1 MARQLIYHLNRLQDI
16 LALPRTSM
24 GNYPDVSDPLH
35 DDSILTEDIWE
46 ASKVVT
52 ADLARRGI
60 IDVVSTTTPITKGQN
75 SYTLPAD
82 VCKLH
87 AIEYFDGTYWK
98 GPLSAIPF
106 DDYVKMSVSK
116 TESLPKYYTH
126 TVSDAREVYL
136 SVTDGITESSFRDTG
151 PLTLKSE
158 AQLSVTASGEQI
170 NRDDLVFNITQDSAG
185 VVDYLDMSSNK
196 LSTASGTVHIKY
208 DYANHTITIKHTS
221 ISSATWASIGDMFK
235 QGQTWAIITDIVTDT
250 AEVEAVL
257 TFDGT
262 VRGANDAF
270 ASTGTDGTTSA
281 GFTGTNLITIGKPD
295 RLIIKSDNPLI
306 LPAQQGLSGS
316 TASVIVT
323 MVSPDVFSYDHQA
336 GKLTISNPSADVD
349 LTAYSSLGYTISIT
363 DANDTYTGYVG
374 AIVTAEVGGYDQ
386 STLDLTSNGSSPGV
400 VTSLNTAHTTAIS
413 GITSV
418 SITKPPLFKG
428 DVVQVESQFAT
439 LDTVKVYPYPDR
451 DDTVGSEGLRI
462 TYAPYP
468 SKPSKPDQVIELP
481 DAFNDAILAK
491 AFEYSSRRA
500 DNRMEPY
507 EQSLRRATAASRP
520 QAPQATIRGRR
531 DSGGGINYWSVP

>member
-1 MARQLIYHLNRLQDI
+1 
-16 LALPRTSM
+16 M

-35 DDSILTEDIWE
+35 DDGILTEDIWE

-60 IDVVSTTTPITKGQN
+60 IDVVSTTTPVSKGQN

-82 VCKLH
+82 ICKLH

-136 SVTDGITESSFRDTG
+136 SIVDGITDSSFRDTG
-151 PLTLKSE
+151 PLTLKSD

-170 NRDDLVFNITQDSAG
+170 NRDDLVFNVTQDSAG
-185 VVDYLDMSSNK
+185 LVDYLDMSTAK
-196 LSTASGTVHIKY
+196 LTTHDTNTTAITY
-208 DYANHTITIKHTS
+208 DYDNHTVSITDTNIN
-221 ISSATWASIGDMFK
+221 SATWASIGDIFK
-235 QGQTWAIITDIVTDT
+235 QGKSWVVITK
-250 AEVEAVL
+250 VETGGSGVGIL

-262 VRGANDAF
+262 VRGELDKF
-270 ASTGTDGTTSA
+270 AVIPAAPNASNGWTDD
-281 GFTGTNLITIGKPD
+281 NLITIGKPD

-316 TASVIVT
+316 TASLVT
-323 MVSPDVFSYDHQA
+323 TTASTDVLSYNYQS
-336 GKLTISNPSADVD
+336 GELTISNPSADVD
-349 LTAYSSLGYTISIT
+349 LSAYSGLGYTISIT
-363 DANDTYTGYVG
+363 AGVDTYTGYVG
-374 AIVTAEVGGYDQ
+374 TITPSEVGGYDR
-386 STLDLTSNGSSPGV
+386 SVLDISYNGTAYGF
-400 VTSLNTAHTTAIS
+400 VTILNAAHTTALT
-413 GITSV
+413 GITGA
-418 SITKPPLFKG
+418 SITKAPLFKG

-451 DDTVGSEGLRI
+451 TDTTGAEGLRI

-468 SKPSKPDQVIELP
+468 VKPSKPDQVVELP

-491 AFEYSSRRA
+491 AFEYATRRA

-520 QAPQATIRGRR
+520 QAPQAAIRGRR
-531 DSGGGINYWSVP
+531 SSGGGINYWSLP